1 MENQTN
7 ETQQQE
13 QLLLPNDLIAAT
25 YGLVLAIIKSNL
37 RVALKDII
45 TPAPLPAPVSPA
57 SFDIE
62 KVKEVAASEQKA
74 DELRKLMY
82 STTRDVLNSIDPV
95 HCARFITIRVPPQAK
110 EHVLTMVWPALDA
123 AIGEDIAYHV
133 RRDLEEREL
142 VPNPCCKIAYDKL
155 ICWLKRPH
163 LPFVFDH
170 TLTVHHPAY
179 TQYGIMQQPNPVYA
193 QCGPVQQ
200 PVPFAKVTP
209 LSASLQLAN
218 LHGEDIAKQVEAAL
232 SSDKSLGVK
241 SKDIPLLIKNFIV
254 AAKDDKAGPIVQYHL
269 HNTAHILTVPEWC
282 MLIREYV
289 SFMHRRMGD
298 EEMIQLNK

>member
-254 AAKDDKAGPIVQYHL
+254 AAKVDEAGPIVQYHL

>member
-25 YGLVLAIIKSNL
+25 YGLVLVIIKSNL
-37 RVALKDII
+37 KVALKSII
-45 TPAPLPAPVSPA
+45 TSAPLPAPVSPDD
-57 SFDIE
+57 FDIE

-95 HCARFITIRVPPQAK
+95 HCARFITICVPPQAK

-123 AIGEDIAYHV
+123 AIGEDIVYHV

-170 TLTVHHPAY
+170 ASTVRHPAY
-179 TQYGIMQQPNPVYA
+179 THGIMQQPNPVYA
-193 QCGPVQQ
+193 QCGSAQQ
-200 PVPFAKVTP
+200 PFPFAKVTP

-218 LHGEDIAKQVEAAL
+218 LRGENIAKQVEAAL
-232 SSDKSLGVK
+232 SSDKSLSVK

-289 SFMHRRMGD
+289 SFMHRRTGD
-298 EEMIQLNK
+298 GEMIQLNK

>member
-25 YGLVLAIIKSNL
+25 YGLVLVIIKSNL
-37 RVALKDII
+37 KVALKGII

-57 SFDIE
+57 DFDIE
-62 KVKEVAASEQKA
+62 KVKEVAASEQRA

-82 STTRDVLNSIDPV
+82 STTKDVLDSIDPV
-95 HCARFITIRVPPQAK
+95 HCARFITIRIPPQAK
-110 EHVLTMVWPALDA
+110 EQVLTIVWSALDA
-123 AIGEDIAYHV
+123 VIGEDIAYHV

-163 LPFVFDH
+163 LPFVFSH
-170 TLTVHHPAY
+170 NLTVHHPAY
-179 TQYGIMQQPNPVYA
+179 TQGIMQQPNPVYT
-193 QCGPVQQ
+193 QCGPGVQQ
-200 PVPFAKVTP
+200 PLPFDKVTP
-209 LSASLQLAN
+209 LSPSLQLAN
-218 LHGEDIAKQVEAAL
+218 LHGEDVAKQVEAAL
-232 SSDKSLGVK
+232 SSDKSLGVM
-241 SKDIPLLIKNFIV
+241 SMDIPLLIKNFIV

-269 HNTAHILTVPEWC
+269 HNTARILTVPEWC

-289 SFMHRRMGD
+289 SFIHRRMED
-298 EEMIQLNK
+298 EGMVQLNK

>member
-82 STTRDVLNSIDPV
+82 SSTKDVLDSIDPM

-200 PVPFAKVTP
+200 PVPFAKAAPV
-209 LSASLQLAN
+209 SAEMQLISLN
-218 LHGEDIAKQVEAAL
+218 EDTTKQVEAVL

-241 SKDIPLLIKNFIV
+241 SKDISSLIKNFIV
-254 AAKDDKAGPIVQYHL
+254 AARGDNAGPIVQYHL
-269 HNTAHILTVPEWC
+269 HNTTHILAVPEWC
-282 MLIREYV
+282 MLIREYA
-289 SFMHRRMGD
+289 SFMRRRMED
-298 EEMIQLNK
+298 EGMVQLNK